1 MSSRGFGGFP
11 ISPQK
16 DQALLS
22 TGASYTAHITFTI
35 ASAKSL
41 IAAASDGLTS
51 NCQCEC
57 WVELKSSRKAT
68 TVSKTKVAK
77 STRNPIWNHAVDFG
91 QLDLNDVDGIKLNLK
106 HISGFSTKSLGE
118 AFVPVEFLYDIETN
132 LDKDGGAWFN
142 VEPTADTPRHGNLGT
157 VRLLFNPRAASQAAS
172 SSTASEPAIQPRV
185 SGPTNH
191 SPLNELSAVKACH
204 RATPKPGETWYVVA
218 APWIENWLVFV
229 SNLKHTNE
237 DAPGSIPNHFLIDG
251 TTGRLRANLR
261 IKRDFRLIDG
271 ASWALYHGWYGGGPV
286 IRVVVPQDCTG
297 ISLWMQSLQLD
308 QVGRVDS

>member
-57 WVELKSSRKAT
+57 WVELKSSRKGT

-132 LDKDGGAWFN
+132 LDK
-142 VEPTADTPRHGNLGT
+142 
-157 VRLLFNPRAASQAAS
+157 
-172 SSTASEPAIQPRV
+172 
-185 SGPTNH
+185 
-191 SPLNELSAVKACH
+191 
-204 RATPKPGETWYVVA
+204 
-218 APWIENWLVFV
+218 VFV

>member
-22 TGASYTAHITFTI
+22 TGASYTAHIAFTI

-51 NCQCEC
+51 NCQCDC

-106 HISGFSTKSLGE
+106 HVSGFSTKSLGE

-132 LDKDGGAWFN
+132 LDKVCFLDAR
-142 VEPTADTPRHGNLGT
+142 VVDR
-157 VRLLFNPRAASQAAS
+157 RLLGWRRLVQCRTYCRYTPAWNLWS
-172 SSTASEPAIQPRV
+172 SSSPFQP
-185 SGPTNH
+185 
-191 SPLNELSAVKACH
+191 
-204 RATPKPGETWYVVA
+204 TPSRFF
-218 APWIENWLVFV
+218 IN
-229 SNLKHTNE
+229 N
-237 DAPGSIPNHFLIDG
+237 
-251 TTGRLRANLR
+251 
-261 IKRDFRLIDG
+261 
-271 ASWALYHGWYGGGPV
+271 
-286 IRVVVPQDCTG
+286 
-297 ISLWMQSLQLD
+297 
-308 QVGRVDS
+308 